1 MVDDSPARFDSRNV
15 RGFDPRFDP
24 RFQPGYGAV
33 SESPPA
39 VTPSGSGS
47 AVPGSA
53 RPVSARP
60 VSSPVPTEASPVRP
74 SSGPGSSAAP
84 AASAAPAPEP
94 PVSAAPVPPARVSAP
109 VPSPSGAH
117 QGDVSAPPGC
127 RDPRSGAVPAVQDD
141 PASGR
146 SWLRE
151 VASRDRSSTLRNPFV
166 VALVIAG
173 IVLVVAG
180 GGLYLNAYFG
190 FDESGFVTQGQYMAV
205 EAYLR
210 VGPQVLLLGVATLV
224 GVGFMLALRWQPPSE
239 SDDSAR
245 SGLRDDREPR
255 GQ

>member
-53 RPVSARP
+53 RPGSARPVSARP
-60 VSSPVPTEASPVRP
+60 ESSPVPTEASPVRP

-94 PVSAAPVPPARVSAP
+94 PVPVAPVPAGYRE
-109 VPSPSGAH
+109 
-117 QGDVSAPPGC
+117 
-127 RDPRSGAVPAVQDD
+127 PRSGAVPAVQDD